1 MKNQSTNNIIE
12 ENEKKEIIKHKIHK
26 NLKENNNEKYNKVDT
41 SNDNEEQFLS
51 EPNHKNNNNIL
62 SLKSS
67 LDKPKFNS
75 NKNKTKNNSIIN
87 QKENRKRKEKKE
99 REEKKCEQR
108 NKLLL
113 HIINLRDI
121 NECLYK
127 WIYIKESLIY

>member
-75 NKNKTKNNSIIN
+75 NKNKTKNNSI
-87 QKENRKRKEKKE
+87 KEKRKKREKKKFKE
-99 REEKKCEQR
+99 RK
-108 NKLLL
+108 KLLF

-121 NECLYK
+121 KECLYK
-127 WIYIKESLIY
+127 WIHIKESLIY